1 LKEELTSILIKLFKK
16 KKIEEKGM
24 LSDSF
29 YKVSIILISK
39 PKTEHYRPISLIN
52 IDGKI
57 LNNILANQ
65 IQ

>member
-1 LKEELTSILIKLFKK
+1 
-16 KKIEEKGM
+16 M

-39 PKTEHYRPISLIN
+39 PKTEHYRPISLIS

-57 LNNILANQ
+57 LSNILANQ